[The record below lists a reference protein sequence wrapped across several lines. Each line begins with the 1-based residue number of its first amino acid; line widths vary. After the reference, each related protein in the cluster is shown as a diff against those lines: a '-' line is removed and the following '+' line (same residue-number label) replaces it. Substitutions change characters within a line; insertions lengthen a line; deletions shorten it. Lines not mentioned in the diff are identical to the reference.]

1 MLTEALQ
8 DRAELYVSGAMTAA
22 EREALEVLLE
32 FHQELRAQVASSQE
46 ALAAAMLTRV
56 PAVMP
61 PAGLRDRVLQ
71 AAGAPARTEP
81 EALVVADADGFV
93 EWVNPAFLA
102 MCGHSLAELKGRKP
116 GRVLQGPDT
125 DHAAVARIRTALR
138 ERRPCR
144 ETLVNYHKD
153 GTRYQADVRI
163 MPILDNAG
171 QPLWFVAKERKL
183 AESGVPA

>member
-8 DRAELYVSGAMTAA
+8 ERADLYVAGDMTAA
-22 EREALEVLLE
+22 EREGFEVLLE
-32 FHQELRAQVASSQE
+32 FHQELRARVAASQE

-56 PAVMP
+56 PAVVP
-61 PAGLRDRVLQ
+61 PAGLRDRVLG
-71 AAGAPARTEP
+71 AAGAQARTEP
-81 EALVVADADGFV
+81 EALVVADAAGLV

-125 DHAAVARIRTALR
+125 DHAAVARIRTALH
-138 ERRPCR
+138 EGRPCR

-153 GTRYQADVRI
+153 GTRYRADVRI
-163 MPILDNAG
+163 MPILDAAG

-183 AESGVPA
+183 AESSAPA